1 MVRSMTC
8 ARSSSWHRRK
18 ASVPSFP
25 QITIWAN
32 LDEKMPRPRSGHG
45 MTERGY
51 DGAGCGRG
59 HEGEGCGAIDDL
71 RPLLVMAS
79 AQGVGA

>member
-1 MVRSMTC
+1 M
-8 ARSSSWHRRK
+8 
-18 ASVPSFP
+18 ASAQGVGAIFSTE
-25 QITIWAN
+25 TIWAN

-59 HEGEGCGAIDDL
+59 HEGEGCGAIDYL
-71 RPLLVMAS
+71 RPPHVMAS
-79 AQGVGA
+79 A